1 MIGKK
6 HLSLKMTET
15 FSQTSNEPYIR
26 HDYRVHFTNKK
37 PVLFDNYEDVQR
49 IWFETPSQF
58 LDYIEVLDRK
68 KVNKK
73 KSKGF

>member
-73 KSKGF
+73 KAKGF

>member
-1 MIGKK
+1 
-6 HLSLKMTET
+6 MTET